1 MKLVEL
7 NHHVMQKN
15 ISMRFVNS
23 LLLLPLVTL
32 SVPSG
37 TIEKSDIAVE
47 KSSQIAYTE
56 KLNIPSLGLFSDNI
70 EEKSEE
76 EKILEIKAAAID
88 KYFADRSL
96 PLEGYGRKMVL
107 EAEENDIDWRLLPAI
122 AMRESTGGK
131 FACGGKLSSE
141 WNPWGWNSCKGKGFS
156 SMEESIE
163 KMAQHL
169 GGNHPKTKQWY
180 ADKTTVQILRTYNPP
195 SVVAK
200 YADQVVK
207 IMNTISEQN
216 IEIKNS

>member
-1 MKLVEL
+1 MEQ
-7 NHHVMQKN
+7 NHRVMQKN

-32 SVPSG
+32 SVPQG

-56 KLNIPSLGLFSDNI
+56 KLNIPSLGLFSNNT
-70 EEKSEE
+70 EEESEE
-76 EKILEIKAAAID
+76 EKILEVKAAAID

-107 EAEENDIDWRLLPAI
+107 EAEKNDIDWRLIPAI

-131 FACGGKLSSE
+131 FACKKATSKY
-141 WNPWGWNSCKGKGFS
+141 NAWGWNSCKSGFKS
-156 SMEESIE
+156 WDEAIE

-169 GGNHPKTKQWY
+169 GGNHEATDQYY
-180 ADKTTVQILRTYNPP
+180 AGKNTVQILRTYNPP
-195 SVVAK
+195 SVVPE
-200 YADQVVK
+200 YANQVVK
-207 IMNTISEQN
+207 IMKAIGDENMEVQN
-216 IEIKNS
+216 S

>member
-7 NHHVMQKN
+7 NHRVMQKN

-32 SVPSG
+32 SVPTG

-56 KLNIPSLGLFSDNI
+56 KLNIPSLGFFSDNI

-88 KYFADRSL
+88 KYFGDRNL

-107 EAEENDIDWRLLPAI
+107 EAEKNDIDWRLLPAI
-122 AMRESTGGK
+122 AMRESTGALN
-131 FACGGKLSSE
+131 ACKKVGF
-141 WNPWGWNSCKGKGFS
+141 NAWGWHSCKSGFKS
-156 SMEESIE
+156 WDDAIE

-169 GGNHPKTKQWY
+169 GGNHPKTEHYY

-207 IMNTISEQN
+207 IMNTIGEQN
-216 IEIKNS
+216 IEIKEIKNS

>member
-1 MKLVEL
+1 
-7 NHHVMQKN
+7 MQKN

-32 SVPSG
+32 SVPAG
-37 TIEKSDIAVE
+37 TIEKSDISVE
-47 KSSQIAYTE
+47 KNSQIAYTE
-56 KLNIPSLGLFSDNI
+56 KLNIPSLGLFSNKI

-88 KYFADRSL
+88 KYFGDRNL

-107 EAEENDIDWRLLPAI
+107 EAEKNDIDWRLLPAI

-131 FACGGKLSSE
+131 FACKKVGF
-141 WNPWGWNSCKGKGFS
+141 NAWGWHSCKSGFKS
-156 SMEESIE
+156 YDEAIE

-169 GGNHPKTKQWY
+169 GGNHPKTEHYY

-195 SVVAK
+195 SVVSE
-200 YADQVVK
+200 YANQVVK
-207 IMNTISEQN
+207 IMNAIGDEKM
-216 IEIKNS
+216 EVKNS